1 MPIVLKS
8 VTRLG
13 SSEVSMTSLLSMSD
27 NCPVTRKSLGSEE
40 GLKIVSLC
48 HELHMRRND
57 IFLVSQREG
66 MGVRGRKEGGLGN
79 QLAGQLG

>member
-27 NCPVTRKSLGSEE
+27 NCPVTRKSFGSEE

-48 HELHMRRND
+48 HELHMRRNV
-57 IFLVSQREG
+57 FFWFHKGEEWGSEEG
-66 MGVRGRKEGGLGN
+66 RRVD
-79 QLAGQLG
+79 